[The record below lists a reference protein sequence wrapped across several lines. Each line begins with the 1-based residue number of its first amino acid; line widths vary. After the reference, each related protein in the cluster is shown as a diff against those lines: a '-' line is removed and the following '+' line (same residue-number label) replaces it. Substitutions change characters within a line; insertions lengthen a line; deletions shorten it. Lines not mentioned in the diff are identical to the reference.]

1 MVGDDVSM
9 VQMLYIREVSLQ
21 EEDVLPVQ
29 TDRFHCQDLTSIY
42 MRAFLDDSVS
52 TLTDLLPYHVF
63 LQ

>member
-29 TDRFHCQDLTSIY
+29 TDRFYRQDLTSIY

-52 TLTDLLPYHVF
+52 TLSDLLPYHVF